1 MSAHIIPRYNPR
13 SFDASVTGVVDL
25 PAAVHLVEYLD
36 VARRYY
42 GYARV
47 ALDASHARWR
57 KRAVNHVGAALRA
70 AQAAGVEIDLRA
82 TDSVRRLLLTGE
94 QAGETAVHPR
104 RVGFRV

>member
-13 SFDASVTGVVDL
+13 SFDATVTGVVDL

-36 VARRYY
+36 VARCYY

-47 ALDASHARWR
+47 MIDVSHARWR
-57 KRAVNHVGAALRA
+57 TRAVNHVGAALRA

-82 TDSVRRLLLTGE
+82 PEPVRRRLLTGE
-94 QAGETAVHPR
+94 QAGATVVRPR